1 MNPNEKDYVLKNLK
15 LLSESLEREQQLQG
29 ELWLERQ
36 LMLFNEELKRD
47 K

>member
-1 MNPNEKDYVLKNLK
+1 MNPNKKDYTLKNLK
-15 LLSESLEREQQLQG
+15 LLNASLEREQQLQG